1 MITKIKMRI
10 ILISLMILLFLPVL
24 TLATDPL
31 IKTLL
36 NESAGEEGAG
46 YATDPNLAKTGLARV
61 VGQVARV
68 VISLLGVIFI
78 SYTIYGGYMW
88 MTAAG
93 NEEKIS
99 KARKTIRDGIIG
111 LILIIAAA
119 GIYLFIREAIVVI
132 PGGGNTPS
140 EIN

>member
-93 NEEKIS
+93 NEEK
-99 KARKTIRDGIIG
+99 TIRDGIIG